1 MFNKLIGNIK
11 KSSFPLHIIILPG
24 VIATLIFSY
33 IPMYG
38 IMIAFKNFSPKKGI
52 IGSKWVGLQYFE
64 KLFKMNDFYDILR
77 NTVVISVLKIFT
89 LLLFSLIIALLLNE
103 IRNRRL
109 NRLFQSL
116 LIFPHFL
123 SWIILGGLIRT
134 ILADNGMVN
143 LILTQLGFKTILF
156 LGDSTWFMVVLIL
169 SNLWQEAGFS
179 AILFTAAISGVD
191 ETLYE
196 AATIDG
202 ANRWQQTWHITLKC
216 IRPFIILL
224 IVLNVGN
231 ILNAG
236 FDQIFNLYNGTV
248 LDVADILDTYV
259 YRVGLQGAQ
268 YSFGTAVGLFKS
280 IIGVLLIGISYF
292 LADKFADYKIF

>member
-11 KSSFPLHIIILPG
+11 KSSFSLHIIILPG